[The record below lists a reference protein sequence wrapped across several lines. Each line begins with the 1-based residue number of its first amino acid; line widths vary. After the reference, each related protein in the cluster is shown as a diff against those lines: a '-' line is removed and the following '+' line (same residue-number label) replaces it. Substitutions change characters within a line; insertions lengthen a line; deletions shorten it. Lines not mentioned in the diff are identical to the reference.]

1 MLSETIYYLTGI
13 YISDIMKIYKIKH
26 DHSKYK
32 FYLQDDK
39 DPLAVKAFSN
49 HGDKLCDDWVPFNV
63 FLFEGKT
70 KEEKELRDDINS
82 SCFDDGLLYVSKDVA
97 FNIFDRL
104 NEVEVLPIHTN
115 NKKDFKYINV
125 INVLPS
131 LKYHSKDELKEMFRT
146 GKYIFDEKVINGQY
160 IFRDKVLSSTYFV
173 TDNFIKEFG
182 SKFNGVVFV
191 EAGEV

>member
-1 MLSETIYYLTGI
+1 
-13 YISDIMKIYKIKH
+13 MKIYKIKH
-26 DHSKYK
+26 DHSRYK

-49 HGDKLCDDWVPFNV
+49 HGAKLSDGWVPFNV

-70 KEEKELRDDINS
+70 KQEKELREDINS
-82 SCFDDGLLYVSKDVA
+82 SCFDDGLLYVSKDLA
-97 FNIFDRL
+97 FNIFNGF
-104 NEVEVLPIHTN
+104 NEVEALSIHTD

-125 INVLPS
+125 VNILPS

-146 GKYIFDEKVINGQY
+146 GKYTFDEKVVNGEC

-173 TDNFIKEFG
+173 TDKFIKQFG
-182 SKFNGVVFV
+182 SEFKGVIFV
-191 EAGEV
+191 EVGEV